1 MKALQQGNLDGTC
14 GLYTAIN
21 ATRAAASAYRTLS
34 RADYNELYL
43 AFLETLQGQT
53 EGPVDLMTG
62 GLSFGGMKT
71 LLKTANLWLA
81 ANHELGLTY
90 TKPYRQKDTPTILEW
105 FMVVAEHLSI
115 GGFAII
121 EIEYH
126 EAHWT
131 VLRELTSTSVILLDS
146 AGMLKLNIDHLTM
159 PDGTEGGAIWTID
172 PSHTLLVKCDPI
184 TAVKKGWGS

>member
-14 GLYTAIN
+14 GLYTAVN
-21 ATRAAASAYRTLS
+21 AVRAAASPYRKLS
-34 RADYNELYL
+34 RAGYNELYVT
-43 AFLETLQGQT
+43 FLEALESQT

-62 GLSFGGMKT
+62 GLSFKGMKS
-71 LLKTANLWLA
+71 LLKTANVWLE

-105 FMVVAEHLSI
+105 FMLVAEHLST
-115 GGFAII
+115 GGVAII

-131 VLRELTSTSVILLDS
+131 VLRELTPTSVILLDS

-159 PDGTEGGAIWTID
+159 PDTTEGGAIWTID
-172 PSHTLLVKCDPI
+172 PGHTLLVKCDPI